1 MQVSRRKLAFTVL
14 LGTLTLAAALVL
26 SWFHLFNVRPNERFA
41 AVFARGSQL
50 YVAVPEGSYALRVTE
65 SMVQHIGGDADYLWL
80 DERDDNEVHL
90 YVVQLR
96 DGNARR
102 IGGVRAAEDVGS
114 WAASRCG
121 QFAFH
126 TNLAGSQLYVHNAR
140 TGNSELMA
148 ERLAAVFMAQ
158 GQDAAFFTRR
168 ESGAMM
174 LYRVRA
180 NGEPERMSG
189 VVEDVRFF
197 YDNLRAMVFYSAAGN
212 LYALGSSGP
221 PVFVAENPEEVLF
234 EHYRPGGNLY
244 MLKDTGQPQLQLY
257 VYDGVSVQRL
267 ANAGQLQV
275 IAAVRAHGRPA
286 ALLAYEN
293 EDEQDPR
300 GWRLAMMTELG
311 PREIPMGEGFAG
323 GAQWQAM
330 FMRTPQV
337 LLTLES
343 NMEGATFGL
352 HGYELLEHGISQRRF
367 LGTQVMGAV
376 IGRFGAYVVRQEI
389 GGTRMAV
396 YVYHRGETM
405 QRLVNDVHAYF
416 LAPSENALLVL
427 HDVQEDTTG
436 TLTACVGAVAHH
448 IANGVQAGSVQAGN
462 RFVGYVNNWDNGAG
476 TLWLS
481 NLGQRPPVRI
491 ADGVTAILAVN

>member
-1 MQVSRRKLAFTVL
+1 MQVSRSKLAFTVL
-14 LGTLTLAAALVL
+14 LATLTLAAVLVV
-26 SWFHLFNVRPNERFA
+26 SWFHLFNVQPNERFGV
-41 AVFARGSQL
+41 VFARGSQL

-65 SMVQHIGGDADYLWL
+65 SMTQHFGGNADYLWL
-80 DERDDNEVHL
+80 DQRDDNAVHL
-90 YVVQLR
+90 YVLQLR
-96 DGNARR
+96 DGGARR
-102 IGGVRAAEDVGS
+102 IGGVRVAEDVGS

-121 QFAFH
+121 RFAFY
-126 TNLAGSQLYVHNAR
+126 TNLAGSQLYAYDAQ
-140 TGNSELMA
+140 TGNSELIA
-148 ERLAAVFMAQ
+148 ERLSAVFMAQ
-158 GQDAAFFTRR
+158 GQDAMFFTRR

-174 LYRVRA
+174 LYRVQVGR
-180 NGEPERMSG
+180 EPERVAG

-197 YDNLRAMVFYSAAGN
+197 YDHLRAIVFYSAAGN
-212 LYALGSSGP
+212 LYALGNHGGP
-221 PVFVAENPEEVLF
+221 IFVAENPQEVLF
-234 EHYRPGGNLY
+234 EYYEPGGNLY
-244 MLKDTGQPQLQLY
+244 MLKDDGQPQLQLY

-293 EDEQDPR
+293 ENEQDPR

-311 PREIPMGEGFAG
+311 PREIPMGEGLAG

-330 FMRTPQV
+330 FMRTPQM

-352 HGYELLEHGISQRRF
+352 HGFELLDHGISQRRF
-367 LGTQVMGAV
+367 LGTQVKGAV
-376 IGRFGAYVVRQEI
+376 IGRFGAYIVRQEI
-389 GGTRMAV
+389 AGTRVAV
-396 YVYHRGETM
+396 YVYHRGEAM

-416 LAPSENALLVL
+416 LAPNEHALLVL
-427 HDVQEDTTG
+427 HNLQDDTTG
-436 TLTACVGAVAHH
+436 TLTVCVGAVAHH

-462 RFVGYVNNWDNGAG
+462 RFAGYINNYNNGSG

-491 ADGVTAILAVN
+491 ADGVTTILAVN

>member
-1 MQVSRRKLAFTVL
+1 MKVSRSKLAFTVL
-14 LGTLTLAAALVL
+14 LGTLTLAAALVV

-41 AVFARGSQL
+41 VVFARGSQL

-65 SMVQHIGGDADYLWL
+65 SMTQHFGGNADYLWL
-80 DERDDNEVHL
+80 DQRDDNAVHL
-90 YVVQLR
+90 YVMQLR
-96 DGNARR
+96 DGGARR

-114 WAASRCG
+114 WVASRCG
-121 QFAFH
+121 QFAFY
-126 TNLAGSQLYVHNAR
+126 TNLAGNQLSIHNSH
-140 TGNSELMA
+140 TGNSELIA
-148 ERLAAVFMAQ
+148 ERMSAVFMAQ
-158 GQDAAFFTRR
+158 GQDAAYFTRR

-174 LYRVRA
+174 LYRVQVNR
-180 NGEPERMSG
+180 EPERVAG

-197 YDNLRAMVFYSAAGN
+197 YDHLRAMVFYSAAGN
-212 LYALGSSGP
+212 LYALGSNGP
-221 PVFVAENPEEVLF
+221 PVFVAESPEQVLF
-234 EHYRPGGNLY
+234 EHYQPGGNLY
-244 MLKDTGQPQLQLY
+244 MLKDNGQPQLQLY

-293 EDEQDPR
+293 EGEQDPR

-330 FMRTPQV
+330 FVRTPEV
-337 LLTLES
+337 LLTQES
-343 NMEGATFGL
+343 NVEGATFGL
-352 HGYELLEHGISQRRF
+352 HGYELLQHGISQRHF
-367 LGTQVMGAV
+367 LGTQVLGTV

-389 GGTRMAV
+389 GGARMGI

-405 QRLVNDVHAYF
+405 QRLVNDVHAHF
-416 LAPSENALLVL
+416 LTPSENALLVL
-427 HDVQEDTTG
+427 HDVEDEIG
-436 TLTACVGAVAHH
+436 ILTACVGAVAHR
-448 IANGVQAGSVQAGN
+448 IATGVRAGSVQAGN
-462 RFVGYVNNWDNGAG
+462 HFAGYINTWENGAG

-491 ADGVTAILAVN
+491 ADGVTAVLAVN

>member
-1 MQVSRRKLAFTVL
+1 MNRRKLAFTVL
-14 LGTLTLAAALVL
+14 LATLTLAAGLVVV
-26 SWFHLFNVRPNERFA
+26 WFHLFNVRPNERFA

-50 YVAVPEGSYALRVTE
+50 YVAVPEGSYALRATE
-65 SMVQHIGGDADYLWL
+65 SMTQHIGGDADYLWL
-80 DERDDNEVHL
+80 DQRDDNAVHL
-90 YVVQLR
+90 YVLQLR
-96 DGNARR
+96 DGGARR

-121 QFAFH
+121 QFAFY
-126 TNLAGSQLYVHNAR
+126 TDLASNRLYIHNSH
-140 TGNSELMA
+140 TGNSSLVA
-148 ERLAAVFMAQ
+148 ERLSAVFMAQ

-174 LYRVRA
+174 LYRVQTNR
-180 NGEPERMSG
+180 EPERVAG

-197 YDNLRAMVFYSAAGN
+197 HDHLRVKVFYAAAGH

-221 PVFVAENPEEVLF
+221 PVFVAQTPEEVLF
-234 EHYRPGGNLY
+234 EHYHPGGNLY
-244 MLKDTGQPQLQLY
+244 MLKDNGQPQRQLY

-275 IAAVRAHGRPA
+275 ISAVRTHGRPA
-286 ALLAYEN
+286 ALFAYEN
-293 EDEQDPR
+293 EDELDPR

-311 PREIPMGEGFAG
+311 PREIPMGENLAG

-330 FMRTPQV
+330 FMRSPEV
-337 LLTLES
+337 LLLMES
-343 NMEGATFGL
+343 NIPGAPFGL
-352 HGYELLEHGISQRRF
+352 HAHELMEHGISQRRF
-367 LGTQVMGAV
+367 LGTQVLGAV
-376 IGRFGAYVVRQEI
+376 VGRFGAYVVRQEI

-396 YVYHRGETM
+396 YVYHRGETT

-416 LAPSENALLVL
+416 LTPSEHALLVV
-427 HDVQEDTTG
+427 HDMDGETG
-436 TLTACVGAVAHH
+436 TLTACVGAVAHR
-448 IANGVQAGSVQAGN
+448 ISTGVRAGSVQAGN
-462 RFVGYVNNWDNGAG
+462 RFVGYLNSWDNGSG